1 MAHLHWSVQPVH
13 ILIETFLKA
22 GTKLWT
28 IKSIFSHFRRLI
40 QNYLRDFRW
49 LYTYFLAVD
58 ANFRLKLKNR
68 GINDPEIGS
77 GWSYFVESKQYNKHI
92 SQATLNEPEVNLP
105 KKTCL
110 SNSAHVCLG
119 RRMWFRLPRR

>member
-1 MAHLHWSVQPVH
+1 MDWIRLRMAHLRWSVQPVH
-13 ILIETFLKA
+13 ILIETFLKT

-28 IKSIFSHFRRLI
+28 TKSIFSQYCLI
-40 QNYLRDFRW
+40 QNYQQDFRW

-77 GWSYFVESKQYNKHI
+77 GWSYFVESKQFNKHV
-92 SQATLNEPEVNLP
+92 SQTTLDEPEVNLP
-105 KKTCL
+105 EQRTFL
-110 SNSAHVCLG
+110 IQLTRS
-119 RRMWFRLPRR
+119 